1 LQQKNGFENIRSSSL
16 NRKTAENQSDMTTA
30 NIKGRRLEHDTTMC
44 GAYKVWFPMEVAYSR
59 ELKVK
64 AESDRLKI
72 ENFVSM
78 TFKLMDGDME
88 NPHRELMPAINDSIS
103 VYSVQDRIG
112 QLKYPKMLHSLRLLD
127 LVR

>member
-1 LQQKNGFENIRSSSL
+1 MIH
-16 NRKTAENQSDMTTA
+16 KTVENQRDMATA
-30 NIKGRRLEHDTTMC
+30 NIIKGRRLEQDTTMC
-44 GAYKVWFPMEVAYSR
+44 GASKVWFPMEVAYSH

-64 AESDRLKI
+64 AESERLKI

-88 NPHRELMPAINDSIS
+88 NSHRELMPAINDSIS
-103 VYSVQDRIG
+103 MYSIQDRIC